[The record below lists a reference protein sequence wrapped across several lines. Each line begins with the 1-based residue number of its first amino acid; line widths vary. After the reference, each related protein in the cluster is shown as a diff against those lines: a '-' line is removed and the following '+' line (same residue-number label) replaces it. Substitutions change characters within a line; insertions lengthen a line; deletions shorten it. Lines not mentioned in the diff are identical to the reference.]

1 MTAPIPPTVAPAGAT
16 VMVAPPGTES
26 LGPDPR
32 LYFIDQNGVGWP
44 HVVGID
50 KKVLE
55 ADHKLPNGDVIPAG
69 TKVVV
74 YGTRTK
80 GAHLAS
86 AVEHLD
92 HAAEMLKNAASSVK
106 ASLSRP
112 AAQGESPL
120 DATAHAAAIT
130 AAKAKAQAALASL
143 NGIGG

>member
-1 MTAPIPPTVAPAGAT
+1 MTALIPPTVAPAGAT

-32 LYFIDQNGVGWP
+32 LYFIDGDGVGWP

-50 KKVLE
+50 KQTLT
-55 ADHKLPNGDVIPAG
+55 ADHKLPNGEVLPAG
-69 TKVVV
+69 TKVVI

-106 ASLSRP
+106 ASLARP
-112 AAQGESPL
+112 AAQGEAPL
-120 DATAHAAAIT
+120 DATSATAAIT
-130 AAKAKAQAALASL
+130 AAKAKAQAVLASL
-143 NGIGG
+143 TGIGA